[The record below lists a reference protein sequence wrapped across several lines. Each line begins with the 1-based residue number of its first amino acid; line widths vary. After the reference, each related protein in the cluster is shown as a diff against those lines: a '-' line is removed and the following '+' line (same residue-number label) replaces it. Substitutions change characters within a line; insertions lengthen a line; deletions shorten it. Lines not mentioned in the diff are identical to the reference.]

1 MRPGL
6 VSVSWWI
13 IVVLL
18 AVSAASAGKKPDQ
31 QKLPTN
37 AGLLPS
43 QKEIQVRFEKGSK
56 HVPDKEARAALTSAI
71 QAWNAVLPADL
82 KLVEKPASEPLPG
95 NVFGS
100 LSNRTRIT
108 TSPWGSGVD
117 QAGDIRG
124 IMDSKNNV
132 ALVALFLVDTPAF
145 VKAGGFSTTGA
156 PNARDLEIVILHE

>member
-82 KLVEKPASEPLPG
+82 KLVEKPASEPLPKG
-95 NVFGS
+95 EV
-100 LSNRTRIT
+100 
-108 TSPWGSGVD
+108 
-117 QAGDIRG
+117 
-124 IMDSKNNV
+124 
-132 ALVALFLVDTPAF
+132 
-145 VKAGGFSTTGA
+145 
-156 PNARDLEIVILHE
+156 VILVRFDSDPKT